1 MTRIQPRS
9 VIYIAVLV
17 AVLGVLVTGVYAAI
31 VDPERIP
38 QIGGNVDPCPADTTW
53 LKAET
58 GDLSAGFVSD
68 GNVNITFDDVY
79 AAGPEPADQQSALDW
94 TLDTAGF
101 TILFVHVTGG
111 EDGGN
116 TYDYQPEGVT
126 TDDFLTT
133 PGPGQG
139 EFTFKNISHVDFC
152 YAEAEAEEGELQ
164 PLTAVKT
171 AAGSFGTMITWELTK
186 TAAPTSHSGST
197 GDTFTSTWTVVTTKT
212 ETSGDFVVEGEITI
226 TNPNLIDVSV
236 EIEDVLDEVTP
247 VTVTCP
253 DTGDHTGTVPA
264 NGELVCSYTA
274 SPDDDSATDNTAE
287 ITSLTDG
294 VEGVTVTSG
303 IVWTENPIGDEET
316 LLEDAG
322 FDFSETITETTTKT
336 FSQQFNCS
344 AEGTFTHD
352 NTATLTGSETN
363 LTASASVTVDCDD
376 IQRPS
381 LGVEQV
387 TVATAVNGGATVT
400 GSFVIKNHSGGS
412 ITRVTL
418 DNVTLSFVSRR
429 PGGIAVDHSA
439 ACIVTPQANG
449 YELQPHEAKQF
460 SYSCTITPAVPPDA
474 TELTARVTVGTA
486 TNQIGEVREK
496 PFSATSPSF
505 KFDGGGG

>member
-1 MTRIQPRS
+1 VTRIKSRL
-9 VIYIAVLV
+9 VIYVAASLAVL
-17 AVLGVLVTGVYAAI
+17 ALLVTGLYAAI

-38 QIGGNVDPCPADTTW
+38 QIGGNVDPCPAATTW

-58 GDLSAGFVSD
+58 GELSTGFVSD

-79 AAGPEPADQQSALDW
+79 AADPESADQQSALDW
-94 TLDTAGF
+94 TLDTVGF
-101 TILFVHVTGG
+101 TVIFVLVMDG

-116 TYDYQPEGVT
+116 TYDYQPGGVT

-133 PGPGQG
+133 PGPLQG

-152 YAEAEAEEGELQ
+152 YAEAEEGELQ
-164 PLTAVKT
+164 PLTAAKT
-171 AAGSFGTMITWELTK
+171 AAGSFGQLITWELTK
-186 TAAPTSHSGST
+186 TAAPTSHSGSI
-197 GDTFTSTWTVVTTKT
+197 GDTFTSTWTVVATKT
-212 ETSGDFVVEGEITI
+212 ETPGDHVVEGEITI
-226 TNPNLIDVSV
+226 TNPNLIEVAV
-236 EIEDVLDEVTP
+236 EIEDMLEDGTLA
-247 VTVTCP
+247 TVTCP
-253 DTGDHTGTVPA
+253 DTDEHTGTVPA

-274 SPDDDSATDNTAE
+274 LPEDDSATFNTAV
-287 ITSLTDG
+287 ITSLADG
-294 VEGVTVTSG
+294 VKGVTVTSG
-303 IVWTENPIGDEET
+303 IEWTENPIGDEET
-316 LLEDAG
+316 LLEDAR
-322 FDFSETITETTTKT
+322 FAFSKPITKTTTETFSE
-336 FSQQFNCS
+336 QFNCL

-363 LTASASVTVDCDD
+363 LTASASVRVDCDD

-429 PGGIAVDHSA
+429 PGGIAIDHSA
-439 ACIVTPQANG
+439 TCTVKPQANG
-449 YELQPHEAKQF
+449 YTLQPHEAKQF
-460 SYSCTITPAVPPDA
+460 SYSCTITPAVPSDA

-486 TNQIGEVREK
+486 TNQIGEIREK

>member
-1 MTRIQPRS
+1 MTRIKPRS
-9 VIYIAVLV
+9 AIYITALLAVF
-17 AVLGVLVTGVYAAI
+17 GVLATGLYAAT
-31 VDPERIP
+31 VDPEPVP
-38 QIGGNVDPCPADTTW
+38 QIGGNVDPCPADTSRLT
-53 LKAET
+53 AET
-58 GDLSAGFVSD
+58 GELSAGFVND

-79 AAGPEPADQQSALDW
+79 AAGPEPADRQSAIDW

-126 TDDFLTT
+126 TDDGLTT
-133 PGPGQG
+133 PGPDEGD
-139 EFTFKNISHVDFC
+139 FTFKNIGRVDFC
-152 YAEAEAEEGELQ
+152 YAETEPEVGELQ
-164 PLTAVKT
+164 PLTAAKT
-171 AAGSFGTMITWELTK
+171 AAGTFGPMITWDLTK
-186 TAAPTSHSGST
+186 TVTPTSHSGST
-197 GDTFTSTWTVVTTKT
+197 GDTFTSTWTVVAARN
-212 ETSGDFVVEGEITI
+212 ETPGGYVVEGEITI
-226 TNPNLIDVSV
+226 TNSNLIDVPI
-236 EIEDVLDEVTP
+236 EIDDVLDDGTLA
-247 VTVTCP
+247 TVTCP
-253 DTGDHTGTVPA
+253 DTGDHSGTVPA
-264 NGELVCSYTA
+264 NGELVCSYKA
-274 SPDDDSATDNTAE
+274 LPEDDSATVNTAE
-287 ITSLTDG
+287 VISFADG
-294 VEGVTVTSG
+294 VEGVTVTSE
-303 IVWTENPIGDEET
+303 IVWTENPIGDV
-316 LLEDAG
+316 LLEDARSG
-322 FDFSETITETTTKT
+322 FSKTITDTTTKT
-336 FSQQFNCS
+336 FSEQFSCS

-429 PGGIAVDHSA
+429 PGGIAVNHTA
-439 ACIVTPQANG
+439 TCTHQANG
-449 YELQPHEAKQF
+449 YTLQPHEAKQF
-460 SYSCTITPAVPPDA
+460 SYSCTITPAVPTDA